1 MCAHFMIYPVL
12 LSSRFGII
20 STVNFNTSKCLCGL
34 SLLAVSGCFS
44 FEATKIGA
52 GATAGLRLRATNG
65 EPAEHVV
72 VANNGWYLFNC
83 WPLATGNA
91 SVGAEFPW
99 KLFQDDVDERTLHD
113 RITRH
118 AAFKKCDIE
127 EMNVFG
133 DEQVLLSIP
142 GTSFPLPIPYILTF
156 REKQI
161 SGVLVRRTG
170 GAQ

>member
-1 MCAHFMIYPVL
+1 MIYPVP

-20 STVNFNTSKCLCGL
+20 SHVNFPLQKYACGL
-34 SLLAVSGCFS
+34 SLLAAAGCFS
-44 FEATKIGA
+44 FEATKVGA

-65 EPAEHVV
+65 APVEHVV

-91 SVGAEFPW
+91 SDGADFPW

-113 RITRH
+113 RLTSH
-118 AAFKKCDIE
+118 AALRKCDLE
-127 EMNVFG
+127 EMNVFE

-142 GTSFPLPIPYILTF
+142 GTSFPLPIPYVLTF

-161 SGVLVRRTG
+161 SAVLVRRTG
-170 GAQ
+170 GVR

>member
-1 MCAHFMIYPVL
+1 MIYPVP

-20 STVNFNTSKCLCGL
+20 SFVNFLFQKTTYGL
-34 SLLAVSGCFS
+34 LLLAVSGCFS

-52 GATAGLRLRATNG
+52 GATEGLRLRATHG
-65 EPAEHVV
+65 DPVEHVV
-72 VANNGWYLFNC
+72 VANNGWYLFNS

-91 SVGAEFPW
+91 AVGAEFPW
-99 KLFQDDVDERTLHD
+99 KFFQDDVDERTLHD

-118 AAFKKCDIE
+118 AANRKCDVE
-127 EMNVFG
+127 EMNVFM

-142 GTSFPLPIPYILTF
+142 GTSFPLPIPYVLTF

-161 SGVLVRRTG
+161 SGVLVRRNG
-170 GAQ
+170 GAR